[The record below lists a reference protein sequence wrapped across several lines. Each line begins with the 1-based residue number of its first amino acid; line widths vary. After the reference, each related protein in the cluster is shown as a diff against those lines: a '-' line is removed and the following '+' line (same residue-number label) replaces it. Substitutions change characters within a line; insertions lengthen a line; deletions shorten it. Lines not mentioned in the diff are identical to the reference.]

1 MVTSVGS
8 RVTAPPAPAAPGTAA
23 ATVSD
28 PRLTLAALEHEA
40 GRPVSR
46 PVRIVIPSLGV
57 DAPVVDVGL
66 DAAGA
71 VAVPDDISTVGWYK
85 FGVAPGSHQGSA
97 VIVGHRDGTEQGHGA
112 LYDLALLDLDDKLA
126 VTTETGERLRYRVIS
141 RESVSKS
148 AVPMGELFAVDGE
161 PVLTLITCG
170 GYYDRENGGYQDNV
184 IVSAVRDYS
193 A

>member
-1 MVTSVGS
+1 MPTITID
-8 RVTAPPAPAAPGTAA
+8 R
-23 ATVSD
+23 
-28 PRLTLAALEHEA
+28 
-40 GRPVSR
+40 
-46 PVRIVIPSLGV
+46 
-57 DAPVVDVGL
+57 
-66 DAAGA
+66 
-71 VAVPDDISTVGWYK
+71 
-85 FGVAPGSHQGSA
+85 
-97 VIVGHRDGTEQGHGA
+97 
-112 LYDLALLDLDDKLA
+112 YDLALLDLDDKLA